1 MADDT
6 KMLIEAAA
14 PNLREHLFQKSFDLD
29 EACGV
34 LSKFMFTR
42 YGVSNYQC
50 SAEVRAALQS
60 FLDGSSDLKCLSGE
74 AGAIY
79 QPAQ

>member
-14 PNLREHLFQKSFDLD
+14 PNLREHLYQKTFDLD
-29 EACGV
+29 EACVV
-34 LSKFMFTR
+34 LSEFMFTR

-60 FLDGSSDLKCLSGE
+60 FFDGSSSLQRLSGE
-74 AGAIY
+74 AGAKY

>member
-14 PNLREHLFQKSFDLD
+14 PSLREHLFQKSFDLE
-29 EACGV
+29 EACRV
-34 LSKFMFTR
+34 LSEFMFTR

-50 SAEVRAALQS
+50 SAEVKASLQF
-60 FLDGSSDLKCLSGE
+60 FLDGSSDLRRLPG
-74 AGAIY
+74 GAETKY
-79 QPAQ
+79 QPSH

>member
-14 PNLREHLFQKSFDLD
+14 PSLREHLFQKSFDLD

-34 LSKFMFTR
+34 LSEFMFTR

-50 SAEVRAALQS
+50 SAEVKAALQT
-60 FLDGSSDLKCLSGE
+60 FLDGSSDLQSVSGGT
-74 AGAIY
+74 GAKY